1 LKFDRID
8 AHSSWSGKSKSNQAQ
23 EDDWKKS
30 NASKSATFVG
40 LLQQQLPLS
49 RIVYLSATGSNLWL
63 FPSQTANING
73 TCCILLLARTCRLM
87 PLTRKKISD
96 HALPNRGMTGASD
109 PKHFCNLSR
118 LGLWGAG
125 TAFRD
130 HYDFVD
136 EMHKGGIG
144 AMELVGFQSKR

>member
-1 LKFDRID
+1 
-8 AHSSWSGKSKSNQAQ
+8 
-23 EDDWKKS
+23 
-30 NASKSATFVG
+30 
-40 LLQQQLPLS
+40 
-49 RIVYLSATGSNLWL
+49 
-63 FPSQTANING
+63 
-73 TCCILLLARTCRLM
+73 
-87 PLTRKKISD
+87 
-96 HALPNRGMTGASD
+96 MTGASD

>member
-1 LKFDRID
+1 MSD
-8 AHSSWSGKSKSNQAQ
+8 
-23 EDDWKKS
+23 
-30 NASKSATFVG
+30 
-40 LLQQQLPLS
+40 
-49 RIVYLSATGSNLWL
+49 
-63 FPSQTANING
+63 
-73 TCCILLLARTCRLM
+73 
-87 PLTRKKISD
+87 KKIVDFFKYKVGAAQSVPRESD
-96 HALPNRGMTGASD
+96 DALRNRTMTGASD

-118 LGLWGAG
+118 LGLWGPG